1 MDKSHPTRHAAAY
14 LPVLHTREQ
23 WGNPWTDPKGL
34 LHDSPNYFGLNDKL
48 CPTLV
53 IKHSWNDT
61 DDAVLSI
68 FNVNVKFIF
77 FLYLDSTYGRLWF
90 FFFALLICVFYVQVW
105 MELLSQAP
113 QQYVVA
119 ASCPWMGAWLCLM
132 MQASHIP
139 IDLNMLLEVKARSKV
154 VYFIFIHIKTF
165 IFSVSFVL
173 EVGRSNFTV
182 TGINMIHLNKR
193 SAWHNLEWFSVST
206 SIFINGFMQIM
217 PIPYHTSQCTLLWL
231 LGYRL
236 ADNKSLTAM
245 FCIFEPVE
253 LKP

>member
-1 MDKSHPTRHAAAY
+1 MGDF
-14 LPVLHTREQ
+14 
-23 WGNPWTDPKGL
+23 D
-34 LHDSPNYFGLNDKL
+34 
-48 CPTLV
+48 
-53 IKHSWNDT
+53 
-61 DDAVLSI
+61 
-68 FNVNVKFIF
+68 
-77 FLYLDSTYGRLWF
+77 
-90 FFFALLICVFYVQVW
+90 FFALLICVFYVQVW

-193 SAWHNLEWFSVST
+193 SA
-206 SIFINGFMQIM
+206 
-217 PIPYHTSQCTLLWL
+217 
-231 LGYRL
+231 
-236 ADNKSLTAM
+236 
-245 FCIFEPVE
+245 
-253 LKP
+253 